1 MYRTLSQQVSRSW
14 ERLSEI
20 QNEVATGKRVERPD
34 DDPTA
39 SFSIGAATESMRQ
52 LDDCTSSGKTAS
64 SYLEAGESA
73 LAEATNIFIRVKE
86 LAVQGASDQ
95 NSAAERSNMA
105 LEVRQMYTQLVSLAN
120 TEVNGCHLFAGY
132 LSNSDAVS
140 GTGVYQ
146 GDSGVIDLEVAPGMK
161 VAATIRGDQLL
172 AGSGGG
178 VDLFATLDALA
189 TALETN
195 NVAGIQSS
203 LDTLDRG
210 QQQLI
215 NGRSQ
220 IGAQLNTVAT
230 ANSWIG
236 RLRTDIESNRSALQ
250 DTDLA
255 QSSMQLALAQQ
266 ALQAAIDTVPKMVS
280 QNLIGKL

>member
-1 MYRTLSQQVSRSW
+1 
-14 ERLSEI
+14 
-20 QNEVATGKRVERPD
+20 
-34 DDPTA
+34 
-39 SFSIGAATESMRQ
+39 
-52 LDDCTSSGKTAS
+52 
-64 SYLEAGESA
+64 
-73 LAEATNIFIRVKE
+73 
-86 LAVQGASDQ
+86 
-95 NSAAERSNMA
+95 
-105 LEVRQMYTQLVSLAN
+105 
-120 TEVNGCHLFAGY
+120 
-132 LSNSDAVS
+132 
-140 GTGVYQ
+140 
-146 GDSGVIDLEVAPGMK
+146 MK